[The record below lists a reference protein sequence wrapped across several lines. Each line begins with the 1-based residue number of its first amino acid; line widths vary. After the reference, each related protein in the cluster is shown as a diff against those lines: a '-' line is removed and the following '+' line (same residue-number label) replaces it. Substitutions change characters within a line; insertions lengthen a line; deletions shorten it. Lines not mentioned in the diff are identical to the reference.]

1 MFIHVCRCEQTKM
14 QQNAYIAVRSGNRLL
29 AGEVIK
35 TCQGKET
42 VHGFH
47 KLHEQVS
54 KLRKEYVI
62 LTFNC
67 KEKAFMR
74 SEI

>member
-54 KLRKEYVI
+54 KL
-62 LTFNC
+62 
-67 KEKAFMR
+67 
-74 SEI
+74 